1 MTQTSQSYTKS
12 DLLSYYSYAKADRP
26 AIERLTN
33 KFGECLEVLTRDE
46 KLRLR
51 MALAL
56 WQVSVDHKY
65 DPLPLVRY
73 LEDFAETGNWKGIRF
88 LFPNLAKAL
97 DILDKANFTVI
108 DPLLECLSAQ
118 LASGIARK

>member
-1 MTQTSQSYTKS
+1 MVSQSYTKS
-12 DLLSYYSYAKADRP
+12 DLLGYYSYTRKDQAV
-26 AIERLTN
+26 IGRLEDE
-33 KFGECLEVLTRDE
+33 FGSCLETLSRDE

-51 MALAL
+51 MALTL
-56 WQVSVDHKY
+56 WQVEVDHAN

-73 LEDFAETGNWKGIRF
+73 LEDFAEAGNWKGISI
-88 LFPNLAKAL
+88 LFPKLWEVIAVL
-97 DILDKANFTVI
+97 DDISVQAV